1 MSAPN
6 NIYSGGGRRSAMAS
20 VDFYRRVPKDLTEA
34 TTLGA
39 FMSLCAMGVMG
50 VLFFSETLAFARTNM
65 GTSIALDENDQ
76 PQIRLNFNMTLMD
89 LHCDYVSVDVWDTL
103 GTNRQNVTKNI
114 EKWQLDEDGQRRIF
128 SGRNREQREVKHEEH
143 EETLEELH
151 EDGEQAVELTPDNFK
166 GFLDNNE
173 MAFIDMY
180 APWCIWCQRLHPTW
194 EKFAEE
200 VHKVGMPIGVGKVNC
215 VIHAQLCK
223 DERVMAFPT
232 LRWYKEGQAVL
243 PDYKM
248 DRTVAALT
256 GYAKRKLEMEQKYKD
271 WETKNAAN
279 KDQNKAR
286 TVPRAGSS
294 RPDHPG
300 CQVSGNLMVN
310 RVPGNFHIEAKS
322 VNHNLNAAMTNLT
335 HRVNHLSFGDP
346 ITNLL
351 PHQQN
356 TPFMRKVK
364 RVLKQVPEEHKQFNP
379 MDAKVYATDKFH
391 QAYHHY
397 IKVVSTHLNMG
408 SSSGAGPGVYD
419 DVNSLT
425 VYQMLEQS
433 QIVFYD
439 EVNVPEARFSY
450 DMSPMSV
457 VVQKESRKWYDYMT
471 SLCAIIGG
479 TFTTLGLIDATL
491 YKVFKPKKL

>member
-1 MSAPN
+1 
-6 NIYSGGGRRSAMAS
+6 
-20 VDFYRRVPKDLTEA
+20 
-34 TTLGA
+34 
-39 FMSLCAMGVMG
+39 
-50 VLFFSETLAFARTNM
+50 M

-114 EKWQLDEDGQRRIF
+114 EKWQLDESGQRRIF
-128 SGRNREQREVKHEEH
+128 SGRNREQREVVHEEH
-143 EETLEELH
+143 EETMEELH
-151 EDGEQAVELTPDNFK
+151 EDGEQAVELTPDTFQNFIESH
-166 GFLDNNE
+166 E

-194 EKFAEE
+194 EKFAED
-200 VHKVGMPIGVGKVNC
+200 VHKLGMPVGIGKVNC
-215 VIHAQLCK
+215 VTHAQLCK
-223 DERVMAFPT
+223 DQRVMAFPT
-232 LRWYKEGQAVL
+232 LRWYKDKNAIL
-243 PDYKM
+243 PDYKQ

-256 GYAKRKLEMEQKYKD
+256 AFAKRKLEMDLKYKD
-271 WETKNAAN
+271 WESKNA
-279 KDQNKAR
+279 QNPGEKAR
-286 TVPRAGSS
+286 SKPFAGDS
-294 RPDHPG
+294 RPEHPG
-300 CQVSGNLMVN
+300 CQVSGHLMVN

-322 VNHNLNAAMTNLT
+322 KNHNLNAAMTNLT
-335 HRVNHLSFGDP
+335 HRVNHLSFGEP
-346 ITNLL
+346 ITALQK
-351 PHQQN
+351 HMEN

-364 RVLKQVPEEHKQFNP
+364 RVLKQVPDEHKQFNP
-379 MDAKVYATDKFH
+379 MDMKVFPTSKFH

-408 SSSGAGPGVYD
+408 SSASADPLN
-419 DVNSLT
+419 DVNSIT

-457 VVQKESRKWYDYMT
+457 VVQKEGRKWYDYLT